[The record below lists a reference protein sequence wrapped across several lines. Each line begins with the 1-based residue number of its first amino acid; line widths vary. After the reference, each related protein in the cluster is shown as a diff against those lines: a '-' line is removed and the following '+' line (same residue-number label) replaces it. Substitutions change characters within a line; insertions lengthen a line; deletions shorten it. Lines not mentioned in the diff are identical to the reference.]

1 MGVIGSAY
9 SWWELAILYGANGV
23 LVVIAILFAI
33 LAFVTITDKK
43 SNLHRKPKVYI
54 YYLTAFFLSLSLLHC
69 SG

>member
-33 LAFVTITDKK
+33 LAFVTITGKK
-43 SNLHRKPKVYI
+43 K
-54 YYLTAFFLSLSLLHC
+54 
-69 SG
+69 